1 MTAGKTDHLARDRHE
16 PALGLRL
23 DDDAGADRHGMQRT
37 GHLDHQAA
45 HADHAAVNLVSVE
58 FLDLL

>member
-1 MTAGKTDHLARDRHE
+1 MTAGKTNHLARDRHE

-23 DDDAGADRHGMQRT
+23 DDNAGADRHGMQRT
-37 GHLDHQAA
+37 GHLHHQSAHTDHP
-45 HADHAAVNLVSVE
+45 AVNLVFVQ

>member
-1 MTAGKTDHLARDRHE
+1 MTAGKTHHLARDRHE

-23 DDDAGADRHGMQRT
+23 DENAGADRHGMQRT
-37 GHLDHQAA
+37 GHHQSA
-45 HADHAAVNLVSVE
+45 HTDHAAVNLVFVQ